1 MIKLKKPVI
10 KNSVLTYQQVLD
22 FIKLDFDPTKEVH
35 ESYLVKQQTMLGR
48 LLFLQENKD
57 IFNFFI
63 ENLKNT
69 KMKAYY
75 KAFNDFKN
83 LMQDYFEGSLISLR
97 EIASK
102 LEEEDTVMSFGN
114 VDATLFHFKKFR
126 YMFISFL
133 TNRKIENLYHCLT
146 RLNNLDAEYNITDNL
161 ENDYEINMLKVIQK
175 NKTAIINLT
184 YKVFPE
190 ESKALK
196 VLYGK

>member
-1 MIKLKKPVI
+1 
-10 KNSVLTYQQVLD
+10 LT
-22 FIKLDFDPTKEVH
+22 PTKEVH
-35 ESYLVKQQTMLGR
+35 ESYLLKQQKMLGR

-83 LMQDYFEGSLISLR
+83 LIEDYLGGSLISIR
-97 EIASK
+97 EIVNK

-126 YMFISFL
+126 YIFISFL
-133 TNRKIENLYHCLT
+133 TNRKIENLYHCLI
-146 RLNNLDAEYNITDNL
+146 RLNNLDAEYNTADNL
-161 ENDYEINMLKVIQK
+161 KDDYEINMLKIIEK
-175 NKTAIINLT
+175 NKKSIINLT

-190 ESKALK
+190 ESKTLK
-196 VLYGK
+196 ILYGK